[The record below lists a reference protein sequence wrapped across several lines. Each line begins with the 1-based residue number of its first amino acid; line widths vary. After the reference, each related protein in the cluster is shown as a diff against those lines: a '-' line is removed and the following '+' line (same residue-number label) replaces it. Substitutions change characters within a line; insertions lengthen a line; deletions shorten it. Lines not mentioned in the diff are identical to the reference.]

1 MRVMRII
8 DSVTIRY
15 FRSVYTLNLTDC
27 RDLTV
32 ITGRNDVGKSNILKA
47 LNLFFCQQS
56 DYFHNFDFLEDYS
69 IIRKEE
75 VKKDTIRGQQ
85 FISISVR
92 FLRGNRMPNSLP
104 PSFTVTKRWDMHS
117 NECKMTTDVQVRMRQ
132 YALKNSIKYSEKT
145 TATSLSTF
153 LNKIKFIYVPAIKDE
168 RVFSEILNL
177 LQQSLFASKNKRILD
192 APIGEANKA
201 VQEIIGGLQTDFEA
215 ATGIANFVE
224 LPTTLNY
231 ANGLLQ
237 VNTQTTGGTVTID
250 KRGDGIRT
258 HYIPKILNYV
268 AKQSKDFYVWG
279 FEEPENSYEYR
290 RCIQVAGEFDNEYC
304 KSSQIFITSHSPAF
318 FYNQS
323 DKKVVMRVGS
333 RTGKTIL
340 LDDKNPLDEELG
352 YVELYKGFISQVKAL
367 QQSNSQKEAEID
379 TLKELIEASQVP
391 IIFTE
396 GKTDAALLKMAI
408 KKLGLTAFEH
418 WDIRP
423 IQSQK
428 TSNND
433 VLLRYLCELKDNMQ
447 LPMTVIGMFDR
458 DTKIPVMV
466 GNNTIDIRDEDFV
479 RISDKI
485 YAFAI
490 PVPHGRSEAD
500 QISIEHYFTDEEI
513 KTEID
518 GKRLFIGREFYPT
531 GVFKGEGGLYYKGAA
546 TVAGTIKI
554 IEHESNKYVTNID
567 GSGDYSISKARFVE
581 YVEEGKGDFAN
592 FSFHEFLK
600 IFELLERIVKD
611 SETDNTILQANERIP
626 VCR

>member
-1 MRVMRII
+1 M
-8 DSVTIRY
+8 
-15 FRSVYTLNLTDC
+15 YTLNLTDC

-32 ITGRNDVGKSNILKA
+32 ITGKNDVGKSNILKA

-56 DYFHNFDFLEDYS
+56 DYFRNFDFPEDYS

-75 VKKDTIRGQQ
+75 VRKDTIRGQQ

-92 FLRGNRMPNSLP
+92 FLRGDRMPNSLP

-117 NECKMTTDVQVRMRQ
+117 NEYKMTTDVQARMRQ
-132 YALKNSIKYSEKT
+132 YAQKNNIKYSEKT
-145 TATSLSTF
+145 TSTSLSTF

-168 RVFSEILNL
+168 RVFSETLNF
-177 LQQSLFASKNKRILD
+177 LQQSLFDSKNKRILD

-201 VQEIIGGLQTDFEA
+201 VQEIIGDLQTDFEK

-268 AKQSKDFYVWG
+268 AKQSKNFYIWG

-290 RCIQVAGEFDNEYC
+290 RCIQVAGEFDEEYC

-323 DKKVVMRVGS
+323 DKKIVVRVGNNA
-333 RTGKTIL
+333 GKTIL

-352 YVELYKGFISQVKAL
+352 YVELYKDFIEQVKAL
-367 QQSNSQKEAEID
+367 QQSNNQKETEISS
-379 TLKELIEASQVP
+379 LKKYIEASQVP
-391 IIFTE
+391 IILTE
-396 GKTDAALLKMAI
+396 GKTDAALLRLAI
-408 KKLGLTAFEH
+408 KRLGLIDFEH

-423 IQSQK
+423 IRSQK
-428 TSNND
+428 TSNNE

-447 LPMTVIGMFDR
+447 LPMLVIGMFDR
-458 DTKIPVMV
+458 DTKLTVETNA
-466 GNNTIDIRDEDFV
+466 GKIDIRDKEFV
-479 RISDKI
+479 KISDKI
-485 YAFAI
+485 YAFSI
-490 PVPHGRSEAD
+490 PVPYERPEAD
-500 QISIEHYFTDEEI
+500 QISIEHYFTDKEI
-513 KTEID
+513 KTEVD
-518 GKRLFIGREFYPT
+518 GKRLFMGCEFYPT
-531 GVFKGEGGLYYKGAA
+531 GVFKSDARLHYKGAA
-546 TVAGTIKI
+546 AVSGTIKI
-554 IEHESNKYVTNID
+554 IEHESNKYVTDID
-567 GSGDYSISKARFVE
+567 GGGDYSISKARFVE
-581 YVEEGKGDFAN
+581 CIEGGMGDFSN
-592 FSFHEFLK
+592 FSFHEFHK
-600 IFELLERIVKD
+600 IFKLLEKIAKD
-611 SETDNTILQANERIP
+611 SAIDNIFLHSKEA
-626 VCR
+626 VALCG